1 LKYCRTNEL
10 SNVIEKTW
18 RMERKVERID
28 AIEKG
33 AIHLL
38 STQTKDS
45 MLSLIH
51 YDKNTNENRR
61 VLFSPELDNTIY
73 RMNQLYSLTKRCS
86 VIQQME
92 SGFWL
97 FIVLQYLG
105 A

>member
-1 LKYCRTNEL
+1 MSWKRLGEW
-10 SNVIEKTW
+10 NVKSRFE
-18 RMERKVERID
+18 

-61 VLFSPELDNTIY
+61 VLLSAE
-73 RMNQLYSLTKRCS
+73 
-86 VIQQME
+86 
-92 SGFWL
+92 
-97 FIVLQYLG
+97 
-105 A
+105 